1 MRRDIK
7 RTEKEISAA
16 KKELRI
22 WIEFKNKGTH
32 ELELQKKLLYKE
44 LDYMNENFE
53 IISSKS
59 SFNLQT

>member
-22 WIEFKNKGTH
+22 WIDFKNKGTH

-53 IISSKS
+53 IKISSLYK
-59 SFNLQT
+59 L